1 MCRPALAWMLT
12 AVLAATVAWAA
23 PEETGTVMTWS
34 AEPTARGLQLT
45 GARDGRTVVTAVLP
59 VPFSGSL
66 RWDNDVQVAADAAT
80 GKVVMVWQRRWD
92 DVTAEVQL
100 AVWSESGWERVEVL
114 SGDQAQLPR
123 SPTVQVVLDQ
133 TDAEGAPRES
143 FAEVLWWEGAE
154 EAPEPRFARLRLA
167 ASAQDHGALS
177 VFGPEEQ
184 AELAG
189 SPTTTATD
197 VQTQASGRGKV

>member
-1 MCRPALAWMLT
+1 MSRPVLAWMLT
-12 AVLAATVAWAA
+12 AVLAVATAWAA
-23 PEETGTVMTWS
+23 PVDAGEVMVWS

-45 GARDGRTVVTAVLP
+45 GARDGRTVMTAVLP

-66 RWDNDVQVAADAAT
+66 RWDNDIQVAADPAT

-92 DVTAEVQL
+92 DVTAEIQL
-100 AVWSESGWERVEVL
+100 AVWSEGGWERVEVL
-114 SGDQAQLPR
+114 SGDQARLPR

-133 TDAEGAPRES
+133 GDTEAAPQES

-154 EAPEPRFARLRLA
+154 DAPEPRFARLRLA
-167 ASAQDHGALS
+167 AAAKDHGALS

-184 AELAG
+184 TGTEA
-189 SPTTTATD
+189 ATD
-197 VQTQASGRGKV
+197 VQLPASGRGKV